1 MLMFCKCDW
10 MDCCGTLSGG
20 LFGDGPECDCRVAG
34 TANVGCDCDRDDSL
48 GAMVIEEDGK
58 ERVPGE
64 ETEVA
69 IADED
74 GT

>member
-1 MLMFCKCDW
+1 
-10 MDCCGTLSGG
+10 
-20 LFGDGPECDCRVAG
+20 
-34 TANVGCDCDRDDSL
+34 
-48 GAMVIEEDGK
+48 MVIEEDGK